1 MRVKTEVR
9 RINTYIGASCMLIML
24 EAIWPSLRYYHNALP
39 TSAGVTSNKLIAY
52 FVFWIRKLGHL
63 PFISLTR
70 LVQLPLVLIH
80 PRKMRWLF
88 FVKSIV
94 AVVAAFAIL
103 GWAVHTAG
111 GGGLCETRHCQG
123 IGKIVGMG
131 RGHQHRHL
139 RQDYS
144 GYQHGRSGEPWSRPI
159 SLTSPAGPHSIRA

>member
-24 EAIWPSLRYYHNALP
+24 EAIWPSLRHYHNALP

-111 GGGLCETRHCQG
+111 GGGPVFAKHATVKGSAKSWAWVAG
-123 IGKIVGMG
+123 INIAISGKTTLAINMVGQVNPG
-131 RGHQHRHL
+131 LGLSH
-139 RQDYS
+139 
-144 GYQHGRSGEPWSRPI
+144 
-159 SLTSPAGPHSIRA
+159 